1 MDSAFAFMLD
11 GDTIVFT
18 VALVLMALIGLV
30 EAIGLGGAGL
40 GLDTDAPDN
49 DLLSWLGVGQL
60 PLLVLLVVVLTLFG
74 VIGLSFQ
81 QLMVELTGETIT
93 PWLAGPAAAAAA
105 LPLTAVLARRLARIL
120 PRDETSA
127 IDIDD
132 LVGLR
137 AVIVTGR
144 ATSGSPARARVR
156 DHHGQNHYVMAEPDN
171 AGQSFAEGEEIILVR
186 REAHLFKAITEG
198 RTFIPQLDS

>member
-49 DLLSWLGVGQL
+49 GLLSWLGVGQL
-60 PLLVLLVVVLTLFG
+60 PLLVLLVVILALFG
-74 VIGLSFQ
+74 LIGLSLQ
-81 QLMVELTGETIT
+81 QLTVVLTGDTIT
-93 PWLAGPAAAAAA
+93 PWLAGPAAAATA
-105 LPLTAVLARRLARIL
+105 LPLTALLARPLARIL

-144 ATSGSPARARVR
+144 AMSGSPARARVR

>member
-105 LPLTAVLARRLARIL
+105 LPLTAVLARPLARIL